1 MSARRRGF
9 TLIEVLVS
17 VFLMSVLAA
26 LCYETLN
33 FVRQSRESTSTSFA
47 RIRELE
53 MAVHFLTTDFEQL
66 EPRPVR
72 DFLGTIEQPA
82 ILANGL
88 TTDIVSL
95 TRGGWPNSAGLPRST
110 MQRVTYTLD
119 NGTLIRAYPNVLDA
133 TAANTPVRREL
144 LHDVVSVKLRYL
156 DTTRQWQDQWPPLAA
171 NAATNS
177 IPLSTRPM
185 AVEITIEL
193 KDSGKIVRLI
203 EVPG

>member
-1 MSARRRGF
+1 MTANHRGF

-33 FVRQSRESTSTSFA
+33 FVRQARESTVASFA

-53 MAVHFLTTDFEQL
+53 MTVHFLTTDLEQL

-72 DFLGTIEQPA
+72 DLLGTIEQPA

-88 TTDIVSL
+88 TADIVSL
-95 TRGGWPNSAGLPRST
+95 TRGGWPNSAGLPRGT
-110 MQRVTYTLD
+110 LQRVTYSLD
-119 NGTLIRAYPNVLDA
+119 NGTLIRQYPNVLDA
-133 TAANTPVRREL
+133 TLTNTPVRREL
-144 LHDVVSVKLRYL
+144 LHDVVGVKLRYM
-156 DTTRQWQDQWPPLAA
+156 DPSRTWQDQWPPLAA
-171 NAATNS
+171 SASSNS
-177 IPLSTRPM
+177 IPVSTRPI
-185 AVEITIEL
+185 AVEVTIEL

-203 EVPG
+203 ELPG